1 MQQLLL
7 LTSTQ
12 TVISVCPT
20 TAHSMDHLSQH
31 MGAPDAGMFVFLCVV
46 GMYVCVFVY
55 VMGMYVC
62 LFVYVVGMYVCSF
75 SIYI

>member
-1 MQQLLL
+1 
-7 LTSTQ
+7 
-12 TVISVCPT
+12 
-20 TAHSMDHLSQH
+20 MDHLSQH

-55 VMGMYVC
+55 VVGMYVC